1 MECLVGAMGQEIRE
15 AAGTNSLN
23 ADHRAWVD
31 DYEREEKR
39 MGRYAQETGGGDF
52 QQAPIGTHVARCIR
66 LIDLGTQAGEW
77 QGKPNSRNQ
86 VLVMW
91 ELPNET
97 LEIEGVAKP
106 FIVSK
111 FYTNSLG
118 EKANLRH
125 DLVQWRGRDFSPEEL
140 GKFDLQSILGAPCMI
155 SIVANDKG
163 KHKVGGVMKMPKG
176 QQAPEAKNPLL
187 AFWLDEFNQA
197 TFDGLS
203 DGLKKIIQKSPEYA
217 EAVNGKQPRS
227 QPEKAGHFDDMEDD
241 IPF

>member
-1 MECLVGAMGQEIRE
+1 
-15 AAGTNSLN
+15 
-23 ADHRAWVD
+23 
-31 DYEREEKR
+31 

-52 QQAPIGTHVARCIR
+52 QQAPVGTHVARCIR
-66 LIDLGTQAGEW
+66 LIDLGTQEGEY
-77 QGKPNSRNQ
+77 QGKKTMRNQ

-91 ELPNET
+91 ELCNEMM
-97 LEIEGVAKP
+97 EIEGQQKP

-111 FYTNSLG
+111 FYTNSLS

-125 DLVQWRGRDFSPEEL
+125 DLIQWRGRDFTPEEL

-176 QQAPEAKNPLL
+176 TPAPEAMNPLF

-197 TFDGLS
+197 SFDGLS
-203 DGLKKIIQKSPEYA
+203 DGIKKIIQRSPEYV
-217 EAVNGKQPRS
+217 EATQGKQPRS
-227 QPEKAGHFDDMEDD
+227 QPAKAGSFDDMEDD